1 MTLERSQFVPDRVW
15 PFDPGSQTYGSVVD
29 RAADPRRWTELVG
42 ADVQLVTQWDDG
54 GHDGGA
60 EPGRVPSSSASM
72 PTVVRAML
80 RALDPRPGGHYLEVG
95 TGTGETAARLA
106 RAVGPE
112 GSVTSL
118 EIDAKLAAGARANL
132 ERAGVRNV
140 KVIHTDAWHGRPEG
154 APYDGVHVTCG
165 VRRIPS
171 AWVTQCVPGARIVA
185 PWGTDFT
192 PHDWLLTLEVAADGS
207 ASGRFGMGLSFM
219 KMRAQ
224 RRAHPDHDAYA
235 PPGWL
240 DRARRRET
248 ELTGAEARS
257 TAIGDAAL
265 AIGLQVPDCT
275 QHYAAT
281 DDAVTVWLYS
291 LTDNSMAAAG
301 FADGMVSQAAQS
313 GPRSLWDE
321 LEAAWHR
328 WLAHGRP
335 ASHQFGLTVDAQG
348 QRPWLAPEN
357 GRRIPIGPQ
366 PT

>member
-1 MTLERSQFVPDRVW
+1 MTLSRSQFVPDRVW

-29 RAADPRRWTELVG
+29 RTADPRRWAELVG
-42 ADVQLVTQWDDG
+42 TDVQLVTQWDDG
-54 GHDGGA
+54 GHDGP

-80 RALDPRPGGHYLEVG
+80 QALDPRPGGRYLEVG

-112 GSVTSL
+112 GSVTSV
-118 EIDAKLAAGARANL
+118 EIDGALAATARANL
-132 ERAGVRNV
+132 ERAGVHNV
-140 KVIHTDAWHGRPEG
+140 KVIHADAWHGGPDD

-165 VRRIPS
+165 LREIAT
-171 AWVTQCVPGARIVA
+171 AWVSQCVPGARIVA

-192 PHDWLLTLEVAADGS
+192 PHDWLLTLVVAEGGR

-224 RRAHPDHDAYA
+224 RRAHPDHGTYA

-248 ELTGAEARS
+248 ELTEADARS
-257 TAIGDAAL
+257 ITVGDAAL
-265 AIGLQVPDCT
+265 AIGLQVPGCT
-275 QHYAAT
+275 LHHAIA

-291 LTDNSMAAAG
+291 LTDDSAAAAG

-313 GPRSLWDE
+313 GARSLWDE
-321 LEAAWHR
+321 LEAAWDR
-328 WLAHGRP
+328 WLAYDRP
-335 ASHQFGLTVDAQG
+335 PPDRFGLTVDTQG
-348 QRPWLAPEN
+348 QWPWLLSGSGEP
-357 GRRIPIGPQ
+357 IPLGP
-366 PT
+366 